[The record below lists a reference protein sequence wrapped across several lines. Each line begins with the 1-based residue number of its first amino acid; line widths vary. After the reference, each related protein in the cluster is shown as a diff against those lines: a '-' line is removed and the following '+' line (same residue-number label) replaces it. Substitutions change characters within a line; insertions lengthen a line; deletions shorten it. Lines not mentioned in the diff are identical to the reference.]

1 MKKKKR
7 IRVRVLKA
15 ITIIVIVALVLAICL
30 IDSDS
35 EIPAYTAIVCLAWL
49 ALIGYANRD
58 MIDGWFDD

>member
-1 MKKKKR
+1 MKKGKH

-15 ITIIVIVALVLAICL
+15 ITSVVIIALAVAICL

-35 EIPAYTAIVCLAWL
+35 VIPAYTAVICLTWL
-49 ALIGYANRD
+49 ALISYANRD